1 MLIVNPFS
9 PEAERIVAKHRAEGM
24 SKGEATEHAQKLVG
38 WKAGGR
44 KGLKRISETLKSGY
58 NIETDILA
66 QRLLFLTAALNFTP
80 YSNEL
85 RLVKESI
92 RDIVRARLLSSLDPG
107 FDAGTVNLLSDLFNV
122 KVGTP
127 TFDGG
132 VRFGGVSVEKRELFA
147 SDQLRYGE
155 PWRVKFAVDWRD
167 LKRLIQGRELRFTDL
182 YLVEGLALLSLND
195 LIELYSKLIALN
207 IEDFIT
213 TRFEEFQSKRKTDAV
228 KKLTLETANLSEYL
242 STVSGKV
249 YKSSVLQGRA
259 GRLRADKFPPCIR
272 AIVSG
277 VQTGSRNYAIS
288 VLLTS
293 FISYARI
300 APKKVQDPKISDYV
314 KDPKVLTDE
323 LLPIIYEAASRCSPP
338 LFEDQPLEK
347 MNVHY
352 HLGLGLSSQVKLE
365 NSGSSSWY
373 FPPNCEKIRRES
385 PELCKPDATCRR
397 IKNPLTYYF
406 IGFKRRDAPQKK
418 EEETDK

>member
-1 MLIVNPFS
+1 
-9 PEAERIVAKHRAEGM
+9 M
-24 SKGEATEHAQKLVG
+24 SKGDVAEHAKKIVG
-38 WKAGGR
+38 WKAEGSKR
-44 KGLKRISETLKSGY
+44 KTVIPETLKSGY
-58 NIETDILA
+58 DVETDILA
-66 QRLLFLTAALNFTP
+66 QRLLFLTTALNFTP

-85 RLVKESI
+85 RLVKES
-92 RDIVRARLLSSLDPG
+92 VRAIVKARFLSSLDPG
-107 FDAGTVNLLSDLFNV
+107 FEAGTVNLLSDLFNV
-122 KVGTP
+122 RVGNP

-132 VRFGGVSVEKRELFA
+132 MRFGDVSVEKRELFA

-195 LIELYSKLIALN
+195 LIELYSQLIALH

-213 TRFEEFQSKRKTDAV
+213 TRFEEFQSQRKTEAV
-228 KKLTLETANLSEYL
+228 KKLTVETADISMHLS
-242 STVSGKV
+242 SVSAKV

-259 GRLRADKFPPCIR
+259 GRIKAGNFPPCIQGII
-272 AIVSG
+272 AG

-323 LLPIIYEAASRCSPP
+323 LLPIIYEAAARCNPP

-406 IGFKRRDAPQKK
+406 IGFKKSRPPQKK
-418 EEETDK
+418 NEEGNDAST